1 MGPERGDADRSN
13 GDLRRVGQIPAP
25 IYRSALDKPWIL
37 GTIREIW
44 GPVLRCHGWR
54 APLYCG
60 TGADWASLRG
70 ASKVGSSGG
79 TSGATKGFVP
89 LLAPAPGGQRVE
101 PRMALQEFDAIDRRL
116 TIIEQHLR
124 TLASQLDSIHVLV
137 SRSYTGQLKPEAVIA
152 SVELAKKD
160 GEALE
165 AELNAELEER
175 AARGIGNDGDAVTEE
190 DIRNWES
197 DRILE

>member
-1 MGPERGDADRSN
+1 
-13 GDLRRVGQIPAP
+13 
-25 IYRSALDKPWIL
+25 
-37 GTIREIW
+37 
-44 GPVLRCHGWR
+44 
-54 APLYCG
+54 
-60 TGADWASLRG
+60 
-70 ASKVGSSGG
+70 
-79 TSGATKGFVP
+79 
-89 LLAPAPGGQRVE
+89 
-101 PRMALQEFDAIDRRL
+101 MALQEFDAIDRRL